1 MSFSEKTIRTLE
13 FDKICAMLE
22 EHAETE
28 GAKVMARNLRP
39 SDDTYTVLRRLRRTT
54 DARKLAD
61 AKGAPSFG
69 RVRDIASACE
79 RAEKGA
85 VLSPRELLDCANVL
99 RTARI
104 LQDYHTGN
112 HPFDTVLDEV
122 FDRLIPDR
130 RLEERI
136 TRAILSED
144 MIADEASRELAEIRR
159 KIRDANSRIKDTLQR
174 YVSGSYS
181 KALQENLI
189 TTRNGRYVVPVKI
202 EHKNEIKGLIRYMD
216 TLFGKDSMPECTA
229 YLLRLQKMY

>member
-39 SDDTYTVLRRLRRTT
+39 SEDTYTVLRRLRRTT

-69 RVRDIASACE
+69 RIRDIASACE

-122 FDRLIPDR
+122 FDRLIPDARQAVNRQKGGMVETVRRMAEERGMGVIDFFKSTSEEEGLIVPYRDMDILSSEGVR
-130 RLEERI
+130 RL
-136 TRAILSED
+136 A
-144 MIADEASRELAEIRR
+144 ELAA
-159 KIRDANSRIKDTLQR
+159 DA
-174 YVSGSYS
+174 V
-181 KALQENLI
+181 
-189 TTRNGRYVVPVKI
+189 RNCK
-202 EHKNEIKGLIRYMD
+202 LD
-216 TLFGKDSMPECTA
+216 
-229 YLLRLQKMY
+229 